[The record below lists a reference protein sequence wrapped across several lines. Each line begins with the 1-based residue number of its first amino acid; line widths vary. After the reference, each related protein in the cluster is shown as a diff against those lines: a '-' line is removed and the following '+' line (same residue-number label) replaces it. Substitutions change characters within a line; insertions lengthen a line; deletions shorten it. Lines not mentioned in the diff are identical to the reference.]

1 MSSFYLTVFFLYLF
15 EQAELGNAKAVYFHA
30 KKKNANGEQ
39 AESSCLVYIRSFNML
54 WYTAVS
60 SSEWLCFVKTKLF
73 SCLSSPLGRGI
84 LSLDFDL
91 SFSNPPDHTFELG
104 F

>member
-1 MSSFYLTVFFLYLF
+1 MHSFLAFIILLLVLVLNFGMSYFYLTVFFLYLF
-15 EQAELGNAKAVYFHA
+15 EQAELGNEKAVYFHA

-60 SSEWLCFVKTKLF
+60 SSE
-73 SCLSSPLGRGI
+73 
-84 LSLDFDL
+84 
-91 SFSNPPDHTFELG
+91 
-104 F
+104 

>member
-1 MSSFYLTVFFLYLF
+1 MQRLSIFM
-15 EQAELGNAKAVYFHA
+15 Q
-30 KKKNANGEQ
+30 KKKKKANGEQ
-39 AESSCLVYIRSFNML
+39 AESLCLVYIRSFNML

-73 SCLSSPLGRGI
+73 SCLSSPVGRGI
-84 LSLDFDL
+84 LFLDLDL